1 MNKLLSGKTAI
12 ITGASSGIGRATALT
27 LAQSGAAVVI
37 QARRKDRL
45 DELASEIIANGGKAL
60 SVAGDASIHADID
73 LLLDRALTWN
83 DGGCKYD
90 IVVVNAGRGLAGG
103 VLSSDESQW
112 EKIYQINVFGAAH
125 LMRRAAQYLVK
136 RQSGDIVAIS
146 SVVGK
151 NISPFSGFYGSSKF
165 AVSAI
170 AEGLRREICSNGV
183 RVSVVMPGIVL
194 SEFQGVAGYNEEN
207 FGKGIAQF
215 GKLLEPKA
223 IADGIHWLLTLP
235 PHVNVN
241 EIMIRPT
248 GQSYP

>member
-1 MNKLLSGKTAI
+1 MNKLFSGKTAI
-12 ITGASSGIGRATALT
+12 ITGASSGIGRAAALT
-27 LAQSGAAVVI
+27 LARSGAAVVI

-60 SVAGDASIHADID
+60 SVAGDAGVQADID
-73 LLLDRALTWN
+73 ALLDCALTWN

-112 EKIYQINVFGAAH
+112 EELYQINVFGAAH
-125 LMRRAAQYLVK
+125 LMRRAAQYLVR

-146 SVVGK
+146 SVVGR

-170 AEGLRREICSNGV
+170 AEGLRREICSHGV
-183 RVSVVMPGIVL
+183 RVSVIMPGIVI

-207 FGKGIAQF
+207 FGKGVAQF
-215 GKLLEPKA
+215 GKLLEPQA
-223 IADGIHWLLTLP
+223 IADSIHWLLTLP

>member
-1 MNKLLSGKTAI
+1 MNKLFSGKTAI
-12 ITGASSGIGRATALT
+12 ITGASSGIGRAAALT
-27 LAQSGAAVVI
+27 LARSGAAVVI
-37 QARRKDRL
+37 QARRKERL

-60 SVAGDASIHADID
+60 SVAGDAGVQADID
-73 LLLDRALTWN
+73 ALLDCALTWN

-112 EKIYQINVFGAAH
+112 EKLYQINVFGAAH
-125 LMRRAAQYLVK
+125 LMRRAAQYLVR

-146 SVVGK
+146 SVVGR

-170 AEGLRREICSNGV
+170 AEGLRREICSHGV
-183 RVSVVMPGIVL
+183 RVSVIMPGIVI

-207 FGKGIAQF
+207 FGKGVAQF
-215 GKLLEPKA
+215 GKLLEPQA